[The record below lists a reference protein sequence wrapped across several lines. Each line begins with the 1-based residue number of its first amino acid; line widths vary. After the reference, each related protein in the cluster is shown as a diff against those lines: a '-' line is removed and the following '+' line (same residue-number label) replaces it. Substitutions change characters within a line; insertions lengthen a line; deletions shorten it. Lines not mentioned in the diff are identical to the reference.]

1 MRKLILLFFVIFFAG
16 NFFPQD
22 SSYIAEHYTKY
33 EYQIPMRD
41 GAKLFTAVYSPK
53 DTTQDHPILFL
64 RTPYTVAPYGE
75 KDLNRF
81 LGPSKSFVTDGYIF
95 VYQDVRGKFMS
106 EGEYVNM
113 RPFIPEKKSS
123 TDVDESSDTY
133 DTIDWLIKNVN
144 HNNGKVGMWGISYPG
159 FYAAMGTINAHPNL
173 TAVSPQ
179 APIVNWFVGDDMH
192 HNGAL
197 SLLMTFDFFSVF
209 GLPRPEP
216 TTTWGKGFEAPSP
229 DAYTFF
235 LNLGSLKNVNDKY
248 FKKNISFWNEVS
260 QHGSYDEFWQSRN
273 TFSHF
278 NKIKPAVLTV
288 GGWYDSEDLYGT
300 LHTYQSI
307 EEKNPKAFNSLVMG
321 PWIHGGWSRGKGNEL
336 GAISFGSNT
345 SEYYQD
351 SIELPFFNYYLKGKG
366 SLALPEAS
374 IFITGSN
381 EWRKF
386 DAWPPKNCEVK
397 NLFITD
403 QNKLSFENSLKN
415 SFDEFVSDPNKPVP
429 YTAKFHDSRQMYNRE
444 YMDEDQRFA
453 AARPDVLVYRTEVL
467 KDSLTIVGPIE
478 AELYVSTTGTD
489 ADWVVKVIDVF
500 PDSAANPKPNPQQF
514 EMGGFQQLIRGEIM
528 RGKFRNSYEHPEPF
542 KPGEITKVKIT
553 LQDVAHTFLKGH
565 KIMVQIQSSWF
576 PFFDRNPQTFCNIY
590 NASENDFQKATHR
603 VYHSVKYPS
612 AIKIQL
618 LKEKK

>member
-1 MRKLILLFFVIFFAG
+1 MKKLILSFLFVCFAV
-16 NFFPQD
+16 NIFPQD
-22 SSYIAEHYTKY
+22 STYIAEYYTKH

-41 GAKLFTAVYSPK
+41 GAKLFTAVYVPK
-53 DTTQDHPILFL
+53 DTSQVYPILFL

-75 KDLNRF
+75 KNYNRF
-81 LGPSKSFVTDGYIF
+81 LGPSKAFTTEGYIF

-113 RPFIPEKKSS
+113 RPYIPEKK
-123 TDVDESSDTY
+123 TNKDVDESSDTY
-133 DTIDWLIKNVN
+133 DTIDWLINNLK
-144 HNNGKVGMWGISYPG
+144 HHNGKVGMWGISYPG

-173 TAVSPQ
+173 VAVSPQ
-179 APIVNWFVGDDMH
+179 APIVNWFIGDDMH

-209 GLPRPEP
+209 GLPRPVP
-216 TTTWGKGFEAPSP
+216 TTDWGKGFEAPSQ

-248 FKKNISFWNEVS
+248 FKKNISFWNEVA
-260 QHGSYDEFWQSRN
+260 QHGTYDKFWQTRN
-273 TFSHF
+273 TFPYF

-307 EEKNPKAFNSLVMG
+307 EEKNPKAFNELVMG
-321 PWIHGGWSRGKGNEL
+321 PWVHGGWNRGKGNEL

-345 SEYYQD
+345 SQYYQD
-351 SIELPFFNYYLKGKG
+351 SIEFPFFNCYLKEKG

-386 DAWPPKNCEVK
+386 DNWPPKNSEVR

-403 QNKLSFENSLKN
+403 GNKLSFEKSTKN

-444 YMDEDQRFA
+444 YMIEDQRFA
-453 AARPDVLVYRTEVL
+453 ASRPDVLIYQTDVL
-467 KDSLTIVGPIE
+467 EDSVTIVGPIE

-500 PDSAANPKPNPQQF
+500 PDSAGNPKPNPQQF
-514 EMGGFQQLIRGEIM
+514 EMGAFQQLIRGDIM

-542 KPGEITKVKIT
+542 KPGEVTKIKLT

-565 KIMVQIQSSWF
+565 RIMIQIQSSWF
-576 PFFDRNPQTFCNIY
+576 PFFDRNPQKFCDIY
-590 NASENDFQKATHR
+590 NADENDFQKATHR
-603 VYHSVKYPS
+603 VYHSEKYPS
-612 AIKIQL
+612 AIKINL
-618 LKEKK
+618 LKEKR